1 MLQRGEKLD
10 NLVERS
16 TALSAQSKMFYKTAK
31 KVRLFL
37 FCYIFVGQSGI
48 FIAKLLL
55 YRYVRR
61 LTGNT
66 HALYLTFP
74 MYKYPVDNLQII
86 D

>member
-1 MLQRGEKLD
+1 VLQRGEKLD

-31 KVRLFL
+31 KVHMSLF
-37 FCYIFVGQSGI
+37 FYVSVGQPRI

-61 LTGNT
+61 LTKEY
-66 HALYLTFP
+66 ALYLTFH
-74 MYKYPVDNLQII
+74 MYKYPVDNLQIF